1 MKSKHLL
8 AISLL
13 GAASWLG
20 AQNLDWYT
28 YWGSDA
34 AGSEITPR
42 KIRVDRQ
49 GDIYAAATFG
59 GTEVDIM
66 GEKTASNSSVSNG
79 DAVIVKLGADN
90 QLIWKKTLAGSG
102 TATVA
107 DMELDAEGN
116 LFVAGDFSTLL
127 QPDDSHSMPLD
138 MPTGYE
144 MEAAYVIRFS
154 PEGEVLHMWQMPS
167 EGIQVYD
174 LALDA
179 EGNVYVA
186 GWFDSEMTFDGNP
199 DNLQGSTSKTAQ
211 LYVAKYNASGELQ
224 SLVTDDQATYSNV
237 FVDVDTDGSLFVAAT
252 FMGTTTLAGTTLTTP
267 STAGNMLLAKYDA
280 EGNALWAKRIG
291 GTWTD
296 TAIGVEV
303 SGFGDV
309 AICGNYLSEDITVTG
324 FGDDEYFN
332 NGFPNLEA
340 TERPYYHIGLFT
352 FNKENGDYRWWYTF
366 GQGSTATEGS
376 CMANYI
382 HCTDEGVW
390 YVGGR
395 ASSRYGDSST
405 INFGNAKSGIRL
417 MDGTWVQHNTNGGAD
432 ALYLVLNREGQLCS
446 IGRPGSAQTEDIID
460 AALSPDKSSIYL
472 FYNMLTRA
480 NQVIYTY
487 IDNFWDSFT
496 DINKFGRTGNYTQ
509 VRVFSSEAPD
519 ADNKYQEV
527 VGFSSA
533 LIAKYDFPAI
543 NPGKLPVY
551 TPGEAYSQAFTQDNA
566 QGTSKFYTLLLPEG
580 LAFDDS
586 HTLAGTLAE
595 DSVYYFG
602 VVLTDSTAL
611 PGEITYYAQD
621 PNHES
626 IRGNSAVVRYLRLA
640 TTEEEEPG
648 LSGIEAATG
657 EADGTFFPTLC
668 TDQLHVQ
675 TTAANYQVV
684 ICDLSGKVAGQYD
697 NARSISVGQLP
708 AGIYFARL
716 LTPQGC
722 AAATKFVKR

>member
-224 SLVTDDQATYSNV
+224 SLVMDDQATYSNA

-267 STAGNMLLAKYDA
+267 STAGNMMLAKYDA
-280 EGNALWAKRIG
+280 EGNALGAKRIG

-296 TAIGVEV
+296 ATPTSKPPNAPATTSASSPSTRRTATTAGGTP
-303 SGFGDV
+303 SGR
-309 AICGNYLSEDITVTG
+309 AAPPPKAAAWPTT
-324 FGDDEYFN
+324 
-332 NGFPNLEA
+332 
-340 TERPYYHIGLFT
+340 
-352 FNKENGDYRWWYTF
+352 
-366 GQGSTATEGS
+366 STAPTRACGTWADGLPAATATARPS
-376 CMANYI
+376 TSATPN
-382 HCTDEGVW
+382 
-390 YVGGR
+390 R
-395 ASSRYGDSST
+395 AS
-405 INFGNAKSGIRL
+405 A
-417 MDGTWVQHNTNGGAD
+417 
-432 ALYLVLNREGQLCS
+432 
-446 IGRPGSAQTEDIID
+446 
-460 AALSPDKSSIYL
+460 
-472 FYNMLTRA
+472 
-480 NQVIYTY
+480 
-487 IDNFWDSFT
+487 
-496 DINKFGRTGNYTQ
+496 
-509 VRVFSSEAPD
+509 
-519 ADNKYQEV
+519 
-527 VGFSSA
+527 
-533 LIAKYDFPAI
+533 
-543 NPGKLPVY
+543 
-551 TPGEAYSQAFTQDNA
+551 
-566 QGTSKFYTLLLPEG
+566 
-580 LAFDDS
+580 
-586 HTLAGTLAE
+586 
-595 DSVYYFG
+595 
-602 VVLTDSTAL
+602 
-611 PGEITYYAQD
+611 
-621 PNHES
+621 
-626 IRGNSAVVRYLRLA
+626 
-640 TTEEEEPG
+640 
-648 LSGIEAATG
+648 
-657 EADGTFFPTLC
+657 
-668 TDQLHVQ
+668 
-675 TTAANYQVV
+675 
-684 ICDLSGKVAGQYD
+684 
-697 NARSISVGQLP
+697 
-708 AGIYFARL
+708 
-716 LTPQGC
+716 
-722 AAATKFVKR
+722 